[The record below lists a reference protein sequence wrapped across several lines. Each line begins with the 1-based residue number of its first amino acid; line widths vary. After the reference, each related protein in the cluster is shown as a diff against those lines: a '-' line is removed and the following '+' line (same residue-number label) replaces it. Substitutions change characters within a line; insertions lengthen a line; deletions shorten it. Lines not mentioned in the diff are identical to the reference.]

1 MRELVFLL
9 LLALAWF
16 AFVDLALSAVMA
28 AAGPLVARAAS
39 RLRPSR
45 AAAALLTLRLLP
57 GAVALLFILVL
68 FLPAQWR
75 FEPKDAEESAGYTLV
90 ALGVFGALTLG
101 LAARRALRDGKA
113 TRRLE
118 RGWLARARPAAISA
132 AGGLPVYCLPD
143 ATPIVSMTGL
153 RRGRVFVSR
162 PVIDALGEDE
172 LDASLAHER
181 AHHQA
186 HDNLKRLLVA
196 CSPDLLGLWPG
207 GREIERRWREAVE
220 FAADARAAS
229 GSEGRGL
236 VLASALLK
244 VARMTPAP
252 GPQAAVVG
260 FYDGAPI
267 WDRISRLLAPE
278 IGEEPAPRLGRAW
291 SVSLCAVTLGTAA
304 VAAEGVWLGVHLATE
319 GLVRLLP

>member
-1 MRELVFLL
+1 MRELLFLL

-16 AFVDLALSAVMA
+16 GAVNLALSALTA
-28 AAGPLVARAAS
+28 AVGPLLARAAL

-45 AAAALLTLRLLP
+45 ASAALLALKLVP
-57 GAVALLFILVL
+57 GAVALLFIFAL

-75 FEPKDAEESAGYTLV
+75 FEPENANESAGYTLV
-90 ALGVFGALTLG
+90 ALGLIGTLTLA
-101 LAARRALRDGKA
+101 LAARRAARDYLA

-118 RGWLARARPAAISA
+118 RGWLPI
-132 AGGLPVYCLPD
+132 YCLPD
-143 ATPIVSMTGL
+143 EIPIVSMAGL
-153 RRGRVFVSR
+153 RKARVFVSR
-162 PVIDALGEDE
+162 SVVKALTHDE

-186 HDNLKRLLVA
+186 RDNFKRLLVA

-244 VARMTPAP
+244 VARMTPAT
-252 GPQAAVVG
+252 GLQAAG
-260 FYDGAPI
+260 SLFYDGAPI
-267 WDRISRLLAPE
+267 WERISRLLAPE
-278 IGEEPAPRLGRAW
+278 VGEEPAPRLGRAW
-291 SVSLCAVTLGTAA
+291 SVSLCGMTIVAAA

>member
-1 MRELVFLL
+1 VRDLLFLL

-16 AFVDLALSAVMA
+16 AVVNLVLSALAA
-28 AAGPLVARAAS
+28 AAGPLFARATS

-45 AAAALLTLRLLP
+45 APAALLALKLVP
-57 GAVALLFILVL
+57 GAVALLFIFVL

-75 FEPKDAEESAGYTLV
+75 FEPKDADESAGYTLV
-90 ALGVFGALTLG
+90 ALGLLGALTLA
-101 LAARRALRDGKA
+101 LAARRAMRDFRA

-118 RGWLARARPAAISA
+118 RGWLARALPASITE
-132 AGGLPVYCLPD
+132 AGGLPVFCLPD
-143 ATPIVSMTGL
+143 EIPIVSVTGL
-153 RRGRVFVSR
+153 REARVFVSR
-162 PVIDALGEDE
+162 SVMNVLTDDE
-172 LDASLAHER
+172 LGASLAHER
-181 AHHQA
+181 AHHQTR
-186 HDNLKRLLVA
+186 DNLKRLVVA

-229 GSEGRGL
+229 GGEGRGL

-244 VARMTPAP
+244 VARMTPVT
-252 GPQAAVVG
+252 GPQTAG
-260 FYDGAPI
+260 CLFYGGAPI
-267 WDRISRLLAPE
+267 WERISRLLAPE

-291 SVSLCAVTLGTAA
+291 SVSLCGMTIVAA
-304 VAAEGVWLGVHLATE
+304 AIAAEGVWLGVHMATE

>member
-1 MRELVFLL
+1 MRELLFLL

-16 AFVDLALSAVMA
+16 GAVNLALSALTA
-28 AAGPLVARAAS
+28 AVGPLLARAAL

-45 AAAALLTLRLLP
+45 ASAALLALKLVP
-57 GAVALLFILVL
+57 GAVALLFIFAL

-75 FEPKDAEESAGYTLV
+75 FEPENANESAGYTLV
-90 ALGVFGALTLG
+90 ALGLLGALTLA
-101 LAARRALRDGKA
+101 LAARRAARDYLA

-118 RGWLARARPAAISA
+118 RGWLARARSTPAMA
-132 AGGLPVYCLPD
+132 AGGLPIYCLPD
-143 ATPIVSMTGL
+143 EIPIVSMAGL
-153 RRGRVFVSR
+153 RKARVFVSR
-162 PVIDALGEDE
+162 SVVKALTHDE

-186 HDNLKRLLVA
+186 RDNFKRLLVA

-244 VARMTPAP
+244 VARMTHSP
-252 GPQAAVVG
+252 GLLAAG
-260 FYDGAPI
+260 SLFYDGAPI
-267 WDRISRLLAPE
+267 WERISRLLAPE
-278 IGEEPAPRLGRAW
+278 VGEEPAPRLGRAW
-291 SVSLCAVTLGTAA
+291 SVSLCGMTIVAAA